1 LGKSRKERE
10 RCEELDIIGRLLL
23 WLISATVVEVQK
35 MVLNGLMLRLKD
47 ALKIYTVTNPVF
59 SA

>member
-1 LGKSRKERE
+1 LGKSRRERE
-10 RCEELDIIGRLLL
+10 RCKELDSIGRLLL

-35 MVLNGLMLRLKD
+35 MVLNGLMLRLKG

-59 SA
+59 CV